1 VVLQR
6 PFYRNTVAYTTAG
19 WVGDQPHSWKGLH
32 SAVRLVMGGARCGN
46 AVVGSDIGGYLGGRH
61 PDKTLYLR
69 WTQFGALCPLM
80 ETGGEGERR
89 PWKIDEEA
97 VGIFRRF
104 AELHTELVPYL
115 YSRMVEAHRTGQP
128 IIRAVGSRFGEYQL
142 GSDLF
147 VSLMLHPGDTKD
159 VHLPAGD
166 WIDFWDE
173 SRVYHGPALLRGY
186 PAPLD
191 RIPLFV
197 RQGALLP
204 LDVSGD
210 ILGHGDAASA
220 GALTLA
226 AYPAGEPDARAA
238 CDYCYETA
246 PRSYASASL
255 RVTVVPPTAEQ
266 SADYRSATPPE
277 SRISGPGSRIV
288 TVSAPPLPQPLLLRV
303 HLAARPKAVLAPVSL
318 PEIADAAAFRDATA
332 GWRWENG
339 LLWVKLGG

>member
-1 VVLQR
+1 
-6 PFYRNTVAYTTAG
+6 VAYTTAG

-61 PDKTLYLR
+61 PDKTVYLR
-69 WTQFGALCPLM
+69 WAQFGALCPLM

-89 PWKIDEEA
+89 PWKIDEET
-97 VGIFRRF
+97 VRIFRRF
-104 AELHTELVPYL
+104 AALHTELVPYL
-115 YSRMVEAHRTGQP
+115 YSRMVEAHLTGKP
-128 IIRAVGSRFGEYQL
+128 IIRAAGSRLGEYQL

-147 VSLMLHPGDTKD
+147 VSLMLHPGVMKD
-159 VHLPAGD
+159 VYLPAGD
-166 WIDFWDE
+166 WVDFWDE
-173 SRVYHGPALLRGY
+173 SRVYHGPALLRSY

-210 ILGHGDAASA
+210 LLGHDSAASTS
-220 GALTLA
+220 ALTLA
-226 AYPAGEPDARAA
+226 AYPGGGPDTNAT
-238 CDYCYETA
+238 CDYYYETG
-246 PRSYASASL
+246 PRAYRFASL
-255 RVTVVPPTAEQ
+255 RVSVAPSTPEPSADPRATDAPTARAPDLQ
-266 SADYRSATPPE
+266 
-277 SRISGPGSRIV
+277 GSIV

-303 HLAARPKAVLAPVSL
+303 RLARRPEGVLAPASL
-318 PEIADAAAFRDATA
+318 PEIADATAFRTA
-332 GWRWENG
+332 GSGWRWENG